1 MVCFHMV
8 TDCDCNEAHQI
19 LEDTSTSIRRMWGY
33 THLRSDMDEDHKM
46 FANNI
51 VLKGGAKN
59 NKNNKSLHICPKVHV
74 QCMNYLIK

>member
-33 THLRSDMDEDHKM
+33 THLRSDMDGGHKM

-51 VLKGGAKN
+51 VLKGGEKIT
-59 NKNNKSLHICPKVHV
+59 KIIKVYIYARRKYM
-74 QCMNYLIK
+74 CNAWIT